1 MINFI
6 NLFLTI
12 FIFQLLMGIS
22 ARAELSFADVSL
34 ETLSSVISGEVKE
47 SIILE
52 AKTDQTFTLSVADPL
67 SKNKILKAFESAL
80 QSKGLVIVE
89 KQDYLLIVDES
100 EIQKSINTNNRL
112 EIGIR
117 HYIYPVKYYPAQ
129 NLVSFVSQYFNK
141 KNFIQVAPSNNAIT
155 FIGTQED
162 YSRFNELISQFDVL
176 PQQDLLKVKLI
187 HSDPSE
193 IKQLIEELI
202 KGNSWMAGPDNSIS
216 IIAQPSQNQII
227 ISGNKNSI
235 QTVGALVKDLDKPS
249 LDLKGASQTDTT
261 LVGSTEVINL
271 KYSIAVQMAD
281 ILKELLRTT
290 NSNDDSVINPQLS
303 IQANPSLNQILL
315 RGNKEL
321 RDEAKLI
328 IQSMDLPT
336 KQVYVEA
343 IVAEISESAARQLG
357 VQFQGSDGDSGVG
370 VSLIADQSNANDLIG
385 SGGTALVS
393 SGAGIV
399 FGQGASAITDLGVL
413 INYLKGDGD
422 SQILAPPSLMTKNN
436 TSSTILVGQNVPI
449 VTGQYTQD
457 NQSNSPF
464 QTISRQDIGII
475 LTIQPNIGSDKLI
488 DLVISQEVS
497 EVDTSSAVTTDV
509 VTTKRSINT
518 SAIVQSGD
526 VLAIGGLITET
537 SQYNTS
543 KFPILGD
550 IPGLNLL
557 FSQTR
562 ESNVRRNLVIF
573 IKPTIVEE
581 SFIKDLT
588 KDKLQSLKMDQQ
600 ILIEQNIG
608 QLPYPPLPTLE

>member
-6 NLFLTI
+6 SLFFTI
-12 FIFQLLMGIS
+12 FVFQLFIG
-22 ARAELSFADVSL
+22 ANTRAELSFADVSL
-34 ETLSSVISGEVKE
+34 ETLTSVISGEVKE
-47 SIILE
+47 SIILD

-67 SKNKILKAFESAL
+67 NKNKILTAFESAL
-80 QSKGLVIVE
+80 QSKGLVIIE
-89 KQDYLLIVDES
+89 KKDYLLIVDES
-100 EIQKSINTNNRL
+100 QIQKNINMDNRL
-112 EIGIR
+112 KVGIR
-117 HYIYPVKYYPAQ
+117 QYIYPVKYYPAQ

-141 KNFIQVAPSNNAIT
+141 KNFIQVTPSNNAIT

-162 YSRFNELISQFDVL
+162 YSRFQELISQFDVL

-187 HSDPSE
+187 HSDPNE
-193 IKQLIEELI
+193 IKQLLEALI
-202 KGNSWMAGPDNSIS
+202 KGNSWMAGPDNNVS
-216 IIAQPSQNQII
+216 IITQPSQNQII

-235 QTVGALVKDLDKPS
+235 QTLEALVKDLDKPS
-249 LDLKGASQTDTT
+249 TDQSKDSQIDTT

-281 ILKELLRTT
+281 ILKELLRTPNT
-290 NSNDDSVINPQLS
+290 PEENLSTSPIS

-370 VSLIADQSNANDLIG
+370 ISLIADQSNANDLIG

-399 FGQGASAITDLGVL
+399 FGKGASAITDLGVL

-422 SQILAPPSLMTKNN
+422 SQILATPSLMTKNN

-457 NQSNSPF
+457 QSNSPF

-475 LTIQPNIGSDKLI
+475 LTIQPNIGSDELI

-518 SAIVQSGD
+518 SAVVQSGD

-562 ESNVRRNLVIF
+562 ETNVRRNLVIF

-588 KDKLQSLKMDQQ
+588 KEKLQSLKIDQQ

-608 QLPYPPLPTLE
+608 QLPYPPLPTIE